1 MSEIRTGNRK
11 GKEKTMNRPGRK
23 LAAGWSFAAGTLFG
37 VAAAFVL
44 PTALHGSRVHA
55 NVSEPTV
62 ASTAGSELAAP
73 SVDSEAPAVSAQKPP
88 AAPKPAQAK
97 PQPAA
102 KDKKSSAHPELDL
115 QLD

>member
-1 MSEIRTGNRK
+1 
-11 GKEKTMNRPGRK
+11 MNRPGRK

-62 ASTAGSELAAP
+62 VSVASGELAAP
-73 SVDSEAPAVSAQKPP
+73 SVDSEAPAVSARKPP
-88 AAPKPAQAK
+88 AAQKPAEAK
-97 PQPAA
+97 PQAAA
-102 KDKKSSAHPELDL
+102 KDKKSSGHSELDL

>member
-1 MSEIRTGNRK
+1 MSGNGTGNRT

-37 VAAAFVL
+37 VAAAFVV
-44 PTALHGSRVHA
+44 PTALHGSRAHA

-62 ASTAGSELAAP
+62 ASAAGEERAAP
-73 SVDSEAPAVSAQKPP
+73 SVDSETPAVSASKPP
-88 AAPKPAQAK
+88 AAQKPAEAK

-102 KDKKSSAHPELDL
+102 KDKKSSAHSELDL